1 MTTIT
6 IPKNKRDELIH
17 KFQDYFEQELDMELG
32 QFDGE
37 FLLDFI
43 IKQTGPVF
51 YNQGLADAQTIIE
64 RKTQD
69 IADEIYE
76 IEMAEELN

>member
-6 IPKNKRDELIH
+6 IPKNKRDELIN
-17 KFQDYFEQELDMELG
+17 KFQGYFEQELDMELG

-43 IKQTGPVF
+43 IKYTGPVF

-76 IEMAEELN
+76 IEMIENQ

>member
-1 MTTIT
+1 MPTID
-6 IPKNKRDELIH
+6 IPKNKRDELIQQ
-17 KFQDYFEQELDMELG
+17 FQRYFEQELDHELG

-51 YNQGLADAQTIIE
+51 YNQGLTDAQAIIE

-76 IEMAEELN
+76 IEMPES

>member
-1 MTTIT
+1 MATIT
-6 IPKNKRDELIH
+6 IPKNKRDELIN
-17 KFQDYFEQELDMELG
+17 KFQGYFEQELDMELG

-43 IKQTGPVF
+43 IKHTGPVF

-76 IEMAEELN
+76 IEMAEE

>member
-1 MTTIT
+1 
-6 IPKNKRDELIH
+6 
-17 KFQDYFEQELDMELG
+17 
-32 QFDGE
+32 
-37 FLLDFI
+37 LLDFI
-43 IKQTGPVF
+43 IRQTGPVF

-76 IEMAEELN
+76 IEMIEN

>member
-17 KFQDYFEQELDMELG
+17 KFQGYFEQELDMELG

-43 IKQTGPVF
+43 IKHKILP
-51 YNQGLADAQTIIE
+51 TIYMTNKKQKSGNKY
-64 RKTQD
+64 KT
-69 IADEIYE
+69 
-76 IEMAEELN
+76 

>member
-1 MTTIT
+1 MPTIN
-6 IPKNKRDELIH
+6 IPKNKRDELIQQ
-17 KFQDYFEQELDMELG
+17 FQRYFEQELDHDLG

-51 YNQGLADAQTIIE
+51 YNQGLADAQAIIE

-76 IEMAEELN
+76 IEMSEN